1 MVSRRK
7 FLKQAALISLAP
19 TVPAFLAQ
27 TARGVSPSVDERI
40 LVVIQLDGGNDRLNT
55 VIPFTDENYARLRP
69 KLAVAKK
76 NVRRLSDAV
85 GFNPAMRDAADL
97 FHDGWLAIVQG
108 VGYPNPNKSHDV
120 SMAIWQTAR
129 FDPSE
134 DRAYG
139 WIGRGLDDG
148 PAPRPNAPASMLI
161 GPEAV
166 PVALRGRKSIAAA
179 MANLN
184 DMALGDASNS
194 KPTASATST
203 DPLLAFARRSK
214 VDAITT
220 ADRLREAA
228 RPNRDAS
235 TPPDGDLGNRLALI
249 AGLIK
254 SDFGARVYY
263 AVQTGYDTH
272 VYQTNTHERLLRELS
287 QGLRFFLNE
296 LKRAK
301 LDDRVVVMTFSEFG
315 RRADENASEGTD
327 HGTAA
332 PLFLAGAKI
341 KAGLHGTTPKLASLK
356 GGDLA
361 STIDFRLAY
370 QAVLENW
377 LRLPALSAMGGKFA
391 PLNLF

>member
-1 MVSRRK
+1 
-7 FLKQAALISLAP
+7 
-19 TVPAFLAQ
+19 
-27 TARGVSPSVDERI
+27 
-40 LVVIQLDGGNDRLNT
+40 
-55 VIPFTDENYARLRP
+55 
-69 KLAVAKK
+69 
-76 NVRRLSDAV
+76 
-85 GFNPAMRDAADL
+85 MRDAADL

-315 RRADENASEGTD
+315 RRAALFGRRQNQSGAARHDPQAGQSQRRRPGID
-327 HGTAA
+327 DRLSPGLPGRARKLAAA
-332 PLFLAGAKI
+332 PRPVGHGWKVCAAQSFLNGRAD
-341 KAGLHGTTPKLASLK
+341 S
-356 GGDLA
+356 
-361 STIDFRLAY
+361 
-370 QAVLENW
+370 W
-377 LRLPALSAMGGKFA
+377 LLMVTRRIAI
-391 PLNLF
+391 